1 MAPILA
7 EGAAPAEDSEEF
19 PEPSFSERPFPFPF
33 PLFPLPL
40 PLISSSYL
48 FLLSLPPAHRLPPVP
63 FRCDSTTVSARTQ
76 LRHSRDT
83 FTALRE

>member
-33 PLFPLPL
+33 PLFP
-40 PLISSSYL
+40 
-48 FLLSLPPAHRLPPVP
+48 LSLPPAHRLPPVP

>member
-33 PLFPLPL
+33 PLF

>member
-7 EGAAPAEDSEEF
+7 EGAAPAEGSEEF
-19 PEPSFSERPFPFPF
+19 PAPSFSERPFP
-33 PLFPLPL
+33 LFPL
-40 PLISSSYL
+40 SSY
-48 FLLSLPPAHRLPPVP
+48 LLSLPPAHRLPPVP